1 MEIKLTQK
9 FKTKKGEPKSVVKR
23 GSTKFSELVLAGAYG
38 GKSPSSWVFEH
49 HGREVSDMDKTLVQV
64 SGSPTHEKRW
74 VPHFELGFGSRYH
87 GDT

>member
-9 FKTKKGEPKSVVKR
+9 LKTKKGEPKSVVKR
-23 GSTKFSELVLAGAYG
+23 GSTKFSELVLARAYG

-64 SGSPTHEKRW
+64 SGSPTHGKRW